1 MTQSLR
7 LRLLVGAVLAI
18 AFILLLVASGL
29 SRIFSNYVADRYR
42 ADMSAII
49 DQLAAGV
56 EFSGGRARMT
66 DEPGDPRF
74 ELPGSGLYWQVVGE
88 NDLKFR
94 SRSLWDVELAA
105 DALQAGPYGFREG
118 QGPDG
123 ALILVQL
130 RDLVLET
137 PEGNRPLTLLA
148 GFDRKV
154 MDDAISE
161 YHGAMTIMLVLTAA
175 VLLAAAFLQVGIGL
189 APLSRLQDGLA
200 LVRSGRTDQLPDAG
214 PTELRPLVGE
224 LNGLL
229 RERETAIERARA
241 RASDLAHGLKTPLT
255 VLLQLADNLPD
266 RERSM
271 IRQQV
276 DLIRQ
281 RADRQLQS
289 ARLGVEQMAQT
300 GLASLTGKL
309 VSVLAPVT
317 AARGVTWQIG
327 IDEGLTADM
336 DPADLAEALGN
347 VLDNATRY
355 ARTVISVSAARDGE
369 FIRLDVEDDG
379 PGVEDEDLAAIA
391 RRGVHLAEDE
401 GTGLGL
407 AISTDVLAAYG
418 GRIMFGRSERGGL
431 KVGLFLPARP

>member
-94 SRSLWDVELAA
+94 SRSLWDVELAG
-105 DALQAGPYGFREG
+105 DALLAGPYGFREG

-327 IDEGLTADM
+327 VDEGLTADM

-355 ARTVISVSAARDGE
+355 ARTVISVSAAHDGE

-379 PGVEDEDLAAIA
+379 PGVDDEDLAAIA

-418 GRIMFGRSERGGL
+418 GRIMFARSERGGL

>member
-7 LRLLVGAVLAI
+7 LRLFIGAVLAI

-56 EFSGGRARMT
+56 EFQGAKALMKN
-66 DEPGDPRF
+66 EPGDPRF
-74 ELPGSGLYWQVVGE
+74 ELPGSGLYWEIVAEDGVV
-88 NDLKFR
+88 FR
-94 SRSLWDVELAA
+94 SRSLWDIELEPEGLL
-105 DALQAGPYGFREG
+105 DGPYGFREG
-118 QGPDG
+118 VGPDG
-123 ALILVQL
+123 EPLLVQL
-130 RDLVLET
+130 RKIEIENPDAT
-137 PEGNRPLTLLA
+137 RPLTLLA
-148 GFDRKV
+148 AFDRRV
-154 MDDAISE
+154 IDDAISE

-175 VLLAAAFLQVGIGL
+175 VLLAAAFMQIGIGL
-189 APLSRLQDGLA
+189 APLSRLQNGLA
-200 LVRSGRTDQLPDAG
+200 LVRSGRTDQLPSAG
-214 PTELRPLVGE
+214 PTELRPLVSE

-229 RERETAIERARA
+229 KERETAVERARA

-255 VLLQLADNLPD
+255 VLLQLSDNLPQ
-266 RERSM
+266 REQTL

-309 VSVLAPVT
+309 ISVLAPVT
-317 AARGVTWQIG
+317 AARDVLWHVNL
-327 IDEGLTADM
+327 DEQLTVDM

-347 VLDNATRY
+347 VLDNATRF
-355 ARTVISVSAARDGE
+355 ARSEIRVTAEREKDCV
-369 FIRLDVEDDG
+369 RLDVEDDG
-379 PGVEDEDLAAIA
+379 PGVAEDALSEIA
-391 RRGVHLAEDE
+391 TRGVHIGEDE

-407 AISTDVLAAYG
+407 AITADILNAYG
-418 GRIMFGRSERGGL
+418 GSIAFSRAASDGL
-431 KVGLFLPARP
+431 KVSLRLPVAP

>member
-1 MTQSLR
+1 MIQSLR

-18 AFILLLVASGL
+18 AFILLLVGSGL

-42 ADMSAII
+42 ADMSAIT

-56 EFSGGRARMT
+56 EFQNGKAQMT

-74 ELPGSGLYWQVVGE
+74 ELPGSGLYWQVVAEGG
-88 NDLKFR
+88 LIFR
-94 SRSLWDVELAA
+94 SRSLWDVELSPAT
-105 DALQAGPYGFREG
+105 LTVGPYGFRQGE
-118 QGPDG
+118 GPDG
-123 ALILVQL
+123 EPLLVQT
-130 RDLVLET
+130 REVVLET
-137 PEGNRPLTLLA
+137 SEGNRPLTLLA
-148 GFDRKV
+148 AFDRRV
-154 MDDAISE
+154 VDDVISQ

-175 VLLAAAFLQVGIGL
+175 VLLAAAFMQIGIGL
-189 APLSRLQDGLA
+189 APLSRLQHGLV

-229 RERETAIERARA
+229 KERETAVERARA

-266 RERSM
+266 RERDM

-309 VSVLAPVT
+309 ISVLAPVT
-317 AARGVTWQIG
+317 AARDVAWKVDL
-327 IDEGLTADM
+327 DELLTVDM

-347 VLDNATRY
+347 VLDNATRF
-355 ARTVISVSAARDGE
+355 ARTEIVVAAEREGAQ
-369 FIRLDVEDDG
+369 IRLNVEDDG
-379 PGVEDEDLAAIA
+379 PGVAEEALPEIAA
-391 RRGVHLAEDE
+391 RGVHLVEDE

-407 AISTDVLAAYG
+407 AITSDILTAYG
-418 GRIMFGRSERGGL
+418 GSVAFARAASGGL
-431 KVGLFLPARP
+431 KVSLLLPASP

>member
-1 MTQSLR
+1 MQSLR
-7 LRLLVGAVLAI
+7 LRLLVGAVRAI

-56 EFSGGRARMT
+56 EFEAGKGRMT

-88 NDLKFR
+88 GGLIFR
-94 SRSLWDVELAA
+94 SRSLWDIEIAA
-105 DALQAGPYGFREG
+105 DTLLAGPYGFRQG

-123 ALILVQL
+123 APLLVQL
-130 RDLVLET
+130 RDLILET
-137 PEGNRPLTLLA
+137 PEGNKPLTLLA

-189 APLSRLQDGLA
+189 APLARLQSGLA
-200 LVRSGRTDQLPDAG
+200 LVRSGGTDQLPDAG

-224 LNGLL
+224 MNGLL

-255 VLLQLADNLPD
+255 VLLQLADNLPE
-266 RERSM
+266 RERGM

-317 AARGVTWQIG
+317 AARGVTWKIG
-327 IDEGLTADM
+327 IDESLTADM

-355 ARTVISVSAARDGE
+355 ARAVISVSAERDGN

-379 PGVEDEDLAAIA
+379 PGVDDEDLAAIA

-418 GRIMFGRSERGGL
+418 GRIVFSRSELGGL
-431 KVGLFLPARP
+431 MVGLFLPARS

>member
-88 NDLKFR
+88 NDLRFR

-355 ARTVISVSAARDGE
+355 ARTVISVSAERDGA

-379 PGVEDEDLAAIA
+379 PGVDDEDLVAIA

>member
-1 MTQSLR
+1 MQSLR

-56 EFSGGRARMT
+56 EFAGNKARMT

-74 ELPGSGLYWQVVGE
+74 ELPGSGLYWQVIGE
-88 NDLKFR
+88 NGLVLR

-105 DALQAGPYGFREG
+105 SSLLTGPYGFRQAE
-118 QGPDG
+118 GPDG
-123 ALILVQL
+123 APLLVQV

-148 GFDRKV
+148 AFDRKV

-175 VLLAAAFLQVGIGL
+175 VLLAAAFLQIGVGL
-189 APLSRLQDGLA
+189 APLSRLQNGLA
-200 LVRSGRTDQLPDAG
+200 LVRSGRTDQLPEAG

-255 VLLQLADNLPD
+255 VLLQLADSLPD
-266 RERSM
+266 RERDM

-300 GLASLTGKL
+300 GLASLSGKL

-317 AARGVTWQIG
+317 AARGVVWRIG
-327 IDEGLTADM
+327 IDERLTADM

-355 ARTVISVSAARDGE
+355 ARSIIALSAEPERD

-379 PGVEDEDLAAIA
+379 PGVADEDLAAIS
-391 RRGVHLAEDE
+391 RRGVHLAEDQ

-407 AISTDVLAAYG
+407 AISADVLSAYG
-418 GRIMFGRSERGGL
+418 GRIAFSRSELGGL
-431 KVGLFLPARP
+431 KVALFLPART

>member
-1 MTQSLR
+1 MIQSLR

-29 SRIFSNYVADRYR
+29 SRIFSNYVADRYQ

-49 DQLAAGV
+49 DQLAASV
-56 EFSGGRARMT
+56 EFDGPQARMT
-66 DEPGDPRF
+66 AEPGDPRF
-74 ELPGSGLYWQVVGE
+74 ELPGSGLYWQVIGE
-88 NDLKFR
+88 NGLVFR
-94 SRSLWDVELAA
+94 SRSLWDVELST
-105 DALQAGPYGFREG
+105 DALQAGPYGFRQA

-123 ALILVQL
+123 APLLVQL
-130 RDLVLET
+130 RDLVVEA
-137 PEGNRPLTLLA
+137 PDGNHPLTLLA
-148 GFDRKV
+148 AFDRNF
-154 MDDAISE
+154 MDNAISE

-175 VLLAAAFLQVGIGL
+175 VLLAAAFLQVGVGL
-189 APLSRLQDGLA
+189 APLSRLQNELA

-229 RERETAIERARA
+229 KERETAVERARA

-255 VLLQLADNLPD
+255 VLLQLADNLPK
-266 RERSM
+266 REQTL

-309 VSVLAPVT
+309 ISVLAPVT
-317 AARGVTWQIG
+317 AARGVKWKVE
-327 IDEGLTADM
+327 IDEAMTADM

-355 ARTVISVSAARDGE
+355 AEKTISISAEREGA
-369 FIRLDVEDDG
+369 FLRLDVEDDG
-379 PGVEDEDLAAIA
+379 PGVNEEDLVAISQ
-391 RRGVHLAEDE
+391 RGVHLAEDE

-407 AISTDVLAAYG
+407 AISSDVLTAYG
-418 GRIMFGRSERGGL
+418 GRISFARSDIGGL
-431 KVGLFLPARP
+431 KASLYLPGQA

>member
-88 NDLKFR
+88 NDLRFR

>member
-7 LRLLVGAVLAI
+7 LRLFIGAVLAI

-29 SRIFSNYVADRYR
+29 SRIFSNYVADRYH

-56 EFSGGRARMT
+56 EFPGGVARMT

-74 ELPGSGLYWQVVGE
+74 ELPGSGLYWEVIAGADQV
-88 NDLKFR
+88 FR
-94 SRSLWDVELAA
+94 SRSLWDVELLPETLKQGA
-105 DALQAGPYGFREG
+105 YGFRQGE
-118 QGPDG
+118 GPDG
-123 ALILVQL
+123 EPLLLQL
-130 RDLVLET
+130 REVRLET
-137 PEGNRPLTLLA
+137 PNGNRPLVLLA
-148 GFDRKV
+148 GFDQK
-154 MDDAISE
+154 MIDDAISKF
-161 YHGAMTIMLVLTAA
+161 HGAMTIMLVLTAA
-175 VLLAAAFLQVGIGL
+175 VLLAAAFLQIGIGL
-189 APLSRLQDGLA
+189 APLSRLQQALS

-214 PTELRPLVGE
+214 PTELRPLVTE

-229 RERETAIERARA
+229 KERETAVERARA

-266 RERSM
+266 RERGM

-281 RADRQLQS
+281 RSDRQLQS

-309 VSVLAPVT
+309 ISVLTPVT
-317 AARGVTWQIG
+317 SARDVAWKVDVDDQ
-327 IDEGLTADM
+327 LTVDM

-347 VLDNATRY
+347 VLDNATHF
-355 ARTVISVSAARDGE
+355 ARTQIAVRAERDGRH
-369 FIRLDVEDDG
+369 IRLEVEDDG
-379 PGVEDEDLAAIA
+379 PGVAETAIPEIAA
-391 RRGVHLAEDE
+391 RGVHLVEDE

-407 AISTDVLAAYG
+407 AITSDILTAYG
-418 GRIMFGRSERGGL
+418 GVLGFSRAASGGL
-431 KVGLFLPARP
+431 KVSLVLPAGP

>member
-1 MTQSLR
+1 MIQSLR

-18 AFILLLVASGL
+18 AFILLLVAFGL

-56 EFSGGRARMT
+56 EFEGGKARMT

-74 ELPGSGLYWQVVGE
+74 DLPGSGLYWQVVAD
-88 NDLKFR
+88 NRDVFR
-94 SRSLWDVELAA
+94 SRSLWDIELQP
-105 DALQAGPYGFREG
+105 DALLNGPFGFWLGE
-118 QGPDG
+118 GPDG
-123 ALILVQL
+123 EPLLVQL
-130 RDLVLET
+130 RAIDLET

-148 GFDRKV
+148 GFDRRV
-154 MDDAISE
+154 IDNAISE
-161 YHGAMTIMLVLTAA
+161 YHDATIIMLVLTAA
-175 VLLAAAFLQVGIGL
+175 VLLAAAFLQIGIGL
-189 APLSRLQDGLA
+189 APLSRLQNGLA
-200 LVRSGRTDQLPDAG
+200 LVRSGRTDQLPEAG
-214 PTELRPLVGE
+214 PTELRPLVSE

-229 RERETAIERARA
+229 KERETAVERARA

-255 VLLQLADNLPD
+255 VLLQLADGLPD
-266 RERSM
+266 QERSM

-281 RADRQLQS
+281 RSDRQLQS

-309 VSVLAPVT
+309 ISVLSPVT
-317 AARGVTWQIG
+317 AARGVAWQVDL
-327 IDEGLTADM
+327 DEEMTVDM

-355 ARTVISVSAARDGE
+355 AKSMIRVTAAREAGGL
-369 FIRLDVEDDG
+369 RLDVEDDG
-379 PGVEDEDLAAIA
+379 PGVEEAALPAIA
-391 RRGVHLAEDE
+391 ARGVHLVDDE

-407 AISTDVLAAYG
+407 AITADILSAYG
-418 GRIMFGRSERGGL
+418 GAITFSNAATGGL
-431 KVGLFLPARP
+431 KVSLSLPARL

>member
-88 NDLKFR
+88 NDLRFR

-355 ARTVISVSAARDGE
+355 ARTAISVSAAHDGE

-379 PGVEDEDLAAIA
+379 PGVDDEDLAAIA

>member
-7 LRLLVGAVLAI
+7 LRLFIGAVLAI
-18 AFILLLVASGL
+18 AFVLLLVASGL
-29 SRIFSNYVADRYR
+29 SRIFSNYVADRYH

-56 EFSGGRARMT
+56 EFPAGVARMT

-74 ELPGSGLYWQVVGE
+74 ELPGSGLYWEVIAGTDQV
-88 NDLKFR
+88 FR
-94 SRSLWDVELAA
+94 SRSLWDVELLPETLNHGA
-105 DALQAGPYGFREG
+105 YGFRQGE
-118 QGPDG
+118 GPDG
-123 ALILVQL
+123 EPLLLQL
-130 RDLVLET
+130 REVQLET

-148 GFDRKV
+148 GFDQK
-154 MDDAISE
+154 MIDDAISKF
-161 YHGAMTIMLVLTAA
+161 HGAMTIMLVLTAA
-175 VLLAAAFLQVGIGL
+175 VLLAAAFLQIGIGL
-189 APLSRLQDGLA
+189 APLSRLQQALS

-214 PTELRPLVGE
+214 PTELRPLVTE

-229 RERETAIERARA
+229 KERETAVERARA

-266 RERSM
+266 RERGM

-281 RADRQLQS
+281 RSDRQLQS

-309 VSVLAPVT
+309 ISVLTPVT
-317 AARGVTWQIG
+317 AVRDVAWKVDVDDQ
-327 IDEGLTADM
+327 LTVDM

-347 VLDNATRY
+347 VLDNATHF
-355 ARTVISVSAARDGE
+355 AKTQIAVVAERDGKH
-369 FIRLDVEDDG
+369 IRLDVEDDG
-379 PGVEDEDLAAIA
+379 PGVAEAAIPEIA
-391 RRGVHLAEDE
+391 ARGVHLVEDE

-407 AISTDVLAAYG
+407 AITSDILNAYG
-418 GRIMFGRSERGGL
+418 GAIAFSRGATGGL
-431 KVGLFLPARP
+431 RVSLLLPAGL

>member
-18 AFILLLVASGL
+18 AFVLLLVASGL

-56 EFSGGRARMT
+56 EFKGDKASMT

-74 ELPGSGLYWQVVGE
+74 ELPGSGLYWQAVAEGGQV
-88 NDLKFR
+88 FR
-94 SRSLWDVELAA
+94 SRSLWDIELPLE
-105 DALQAGPYGFREG
+105 ALLDGPYGFRQAE
-118 QGPDG
+118 GPDG
-123 ALILVQL
+123 EPLLVQM
-130 RDLVLET
+130 RQVDLET
-137 PEGNRPLTLLA
+137 PEGTRPLTFLA
-148 GFDRKV
+148 AFDRKV
-154 MDDAISE
+154 VDDAISE

-175 VLLAAAFLQVGIGL
+175 VLLAAAFMQIGIGL
-189 APLSRLQDGLA
+189 APLSRLQNGLA

-214 PTELRPLVGE
+214 PTELRPLVTE

-229 RERETAIERARA
+229 KERETAVERARA

-255 VLLQLADNLPD
+255 VLLQLADNLPE
-266 RERSM
+266 REQSL

-309 VSVLAPVT
+309 ISVLAPVT
-317 AARGVTWQIG
+317 AARAVVWHVDL
-327 IDEGLTADM
+327 DEQMTVDM

-347 VLDNATRY
+347 VLDNATRF
-355 ARTVISVSAARDGE
+355 ARTEIRVAATREKDE
-369 FIRLDVEDDG
+369 IRLDVEDDG
-379 PGVEDEDLAAIA
+379 PGVDEAAMPQIA
-391 RRGVHLAEDE
+391 ARGVHLAEDE

-407 AISTDVLAAYG
+407 AITADILTAYG
-418 GRIMFGRSERGGL
+418 GSLAFSRAASGGL
-431 KVGLFLPARP
+431 KVSLRLPARS

>member
-1 MTQSLR
+1 MIQSLR
-7 LRLLVGAVLAI
+7 LRLLVGSVLAI

-29 SRIFSNYVADRYR
+29 SRVFSNYVADRYR

-49 DQLAAGV
+49 DQLAANV
-56 EFSGGRARMT
+56 EFGGGKVKLT

-74 ELPGSGLYWQVVGE
+74 ELPGSGLYWQVIGQ
-88 NDLKFR
+88 DGLIFR
-94 SRSLWDVELAA
+94 SRSLWDIELAPRT
-105 DALQAGPYGFREG
+105 LLTGSYGFDVAE
-118 QGPDG
+118 GPDG
-123 ALILVQL
+123 APLLVQ
-130 RDLVLET
+130 RRTIDFET
-137 PEGNRPLTLLA
+137 SGGTRSLTLLA
-148 GFDRKV
+148 AFDRKIV
-154 MDDAISE
+154 DDTISE

-175 VLLAAAFLQVGIGL
+175 VLLAAAFLQIGIGL
-189 APLSRLQDGLA
+189 APLSRLQEGLA
-200 LVRSGRTDQLPDAG
+200 RVRSGATDQLTGEG
-214 PTELRPLVGE
+214 PTELHPLVTE

-229 RERETAIERARA
+229 KERETAIGRARA

-266 RERSM
+266 RERIM

-309 VSVLAPVT
+309 ISVLTPVT
-317 AARGVTWQIG
+317 AARDVTWHVDL
-327 IDEGLTADM
+327 DEQLTVDM

-347 VLDNATRY
+347 VLDNATRF
-355 ARTVISVSAARDGE
+355 AKSEIRVSAERQRDG
-369 FIRLDVEDDG
+369 IRLHVEDDG
-379 PGVEDEDLAAIA
+379 PGVKDEDLSGIA
-391 RRGVHLAEDE
+391 RRGVHLDDDE

-407 AISTDVLAAYG
+407 AISEDVLAAYG
-418 GRIMFGRSERGGL
+418 GSIAFSRSVLGGL
-431 KVGLFLPARP
+431 GVTLWLPAHR

>member
-1 MTQSLR
+1 MQSLR
-7 LRLLVGAVLAI
+7 LRLLVGAVLAL

-29 SRIFSNYVADRYR
+29 SRIFSNYVADRYS

-56 EFSGGRARMT
+56 EFSGEKARMT

-74 ELPGSGLYWQVVGE
+74 ALPGSGLYWQILGE
-88 NDLKFR
+88 NGLILR

-105 DALQAGPYGFREG
+105 DTLLAGPYGFRQAE
-118 QGPDG
+118 GPDG
-123 ALILVQL
+123 APLLVQM

-148 GFDRKV
+148 AFDRKV

-175 VLLAAAFLQVGIGL
+175 VLLAAAFLQIGIGL
-189 APLSRLQDGLA
+189 APLSRLQNGLA
-200 LVRSGRTDQLPDAG
+200 LVRSGRTDQLPEAG

-266 RERSM
+266 QERSM

-300 GLASLTGKL
+300 GLASLNGKL

-317 AARGVTWQIG
+317 AARGVAWQVS
-327 IDEGLTADM
+327 IDERLTADM

-355 ARTVISVSAARDGE
+355 ARSVIAVSAEREGD

-379 PGVEDEDLAAIA
+379 PGVAQEDLAAIA

-407 AISTDVLAAYG
+407 AISADVLAAYG
-418 GRIMFGRSERGGL
+418 GRMTFARSELGGL
-431 KVGLFLPARP
+431 KVALFLPARA

>member
-1 MTQSLR
+1 MSQSLR
-7 LRLLVGAVLAI
+7 LRLLAGAVLAI

-42 ADMSAII
+42 GEMSAVI
-49 DQLAAGV
+49 DQLAAGIDYR
-56 EFSGGRARMT
+56 GGKARLT
-66 DEPGDPRF
+66 EEPGDPRF

-88 NDLKFR
+88 NGVIFR
-94 SRSLWDVELAA
+94 SRSLWDI
-105 DALQAGPYGFREG
+105 ALSPDSLLIGPYGFRQAE
-118 QGPDG
+118 GPDG
-123 ALILVQL
+123 APLLVQL
-130 RDLVLET
+130 REIELET

-148 GFDRKV
+148 AFDRKV
-154 MDDAISE
+154 IDDAISE

-175 VLLAAAFLQVGIGL
+175 VLLAAAFMQIGIGL

-214 PTELRPLVGE
+214 PTELRPLVSE

-229 RERETAIERARA
+229 KERETAVERARA

-266 RERSM
+266 RERTM

-281 RADRQLQS
+281 RSDRQLQS

-300 GLASLTGKL
+300 GLASLAGKL
-309 VSVLAPVT
+309 ISVLAPVT
-317 AARGVTWQIG
+317 AARDVTWKVEL
-327 IDEGLTADM
+327 DEKLTVDM

-347 VLDNATRY
+347 VLDNATRF
-355 ARTVISVSAARDGE
+355 AVSEIRLTAERQAGY
-369 FIRLDVEDDG
+369 IRLDIEDDG
-379 PGVEDEDLAAIA
+379 PGVDDVALPGIA
-391 RRGVHLAEDE
+391 TRGVHLSDDE

-407 AISTDVLAAYG
+407 AITADILAAYG
-418 GRIMFGRSERGGL
+418 GSIVFSKAAAGGL
-431 KVGLFLPARP
+431 KVSLLLPASR

>member
-1 MTQSLR
+1 MIQSLR

-56 EFSGGRARMT
+56 EFDGGQARMT
-66 DEPGDPRF
+66 DEPGDPLF
-74 ELPGSGLYWQVVGE
+74 ELPGSGLYWQVVGD
-88 NDLKFR
+88 NGLMFR

-105 DALQAGPYGFREG
+105 DKLLAGPYGFRQA

-123 ALILVQL
+123 APLLVHVHDLI
-130 RDLVLET
+130 LET
-137 PEGNRPLTLLA
+137 PDGNRPLTLLA

-175 VLLAAAFLQVGIGL
+175 VLLAAAFMQVGIGL
-189 APLSRLQDGLA
+189 APLSRLQSGLA

-229 RERETAIERARA
+229 KERETAIERARA

-255 VLLQLADNLPD
+255 VLLQLADNLPA
-266 RERSM
+266 REQKM

-309 VSVLAPVT
+309 VSVLSPVT
-317 AARGVTWQIG
+317 GARDVTWQIEV
-327 IDEGLTADM
+327 DEHLTADM

-355 ARTVISVSAARDGE
+355 ARTVISVSAERDDG

-379 PGVEDEDLAAIA
+379 PGVDEKDLAAIA

-407 AISTDVLAAYG
+407 AISADVLAAYG
-418 GRIMFGRSERGGL
+418 GRVTFTRSKLGGL
-431 KVGLFLPARP
+431 KVSLFLPARS

>member
-18 AFILLLVASGL
+18 AFILLLVGSGL

-49 DQLAAGV
+49 DQLAASV
-56 EFSGGRARMT
+56 EFRNGKARMT

-74 ELPGSGLYWQVVGE
+74 ELPGSGLYWEVVADNG
-88 NDLKFR
+88 LVFR
-94 SRSLWDVELAA
+94 SRSLWDV
-105 DALQAGPYGFREG
+105 ALSVDTLKDGAYGFRQGE
-118 QGPDG
+118 GPDG
-123 ALILVQL
+123 APLLVQL
-130 RDLVLET
+130 REVELET
-137 PEGNRPLTLLA
+137 SEGNRPLTLLA
-148 GFDRKV
+148 AFDRKV
-154 MDDAISE
+154 IDDAISE
-161 YHGAMTIMLVLTAA
+161 YHGAMAIMLVLTAV
-175 VLLAAAFLQVGIGL
+175 VLLAAAFLQIGIGL
-189 APLSRLQDGLA
+189 APLSRLQSAVA
-200 LVRSGRTDQLPDAG
+200 LIRSGRSDQVTGEG
-214 PTELRPLVGE
+214 PTELRPLVSE
-224 LNGLL
+224 LNELL
-229 RERETAIERARA
+229 KERETAIERARA

-255 VLLQLADNLPD
+255 VLLQMADNLPE
-266 RERSM
+266 RERQL

-281 RADRQLQS
+281 RSDRQLQS

-309 VSVLAPVT
+309 VSVLSPVT
-317 AARGVTWQIG
+317 SARNVHWAIE
-327 IDEGLTADM
+327 IDDDVMADM

-355 ARTVISVSAARDGE
+355 ASSVISVSARQDGA
-369 FIRLDVEDDG
+369 FLQVDVEDDG
-379 PGVEDEDLAAIA
+379 PGVGNDDLAAIS

-407 AISTDVLAAYG
+407 AISSDVLAAYG
-418 GRIMFGRSERGGL
+418 GGIGFSRSELGGL
-431 KVGLFLPARP
+431 KVRLTVPAHR

>member
-7 LRLLVGAVLAI
+7 LRLFIGAVLAI
-18 AFILLLVASGL
+18 AFVLLLVASGL

-42 ADMSAII
+42 ADMSAIV

-56 EFSGGRARMT
+56 EFPGGIARMT
-66 DEPGDPRF
+66 DEPSDPRF
-74 ELPGSGLYWQVVGE
+74 ELPGSGLYWEVIAGSGQV
-88 NDLKFR
+88 FR
-94 SRSLWDVELAA
+94 SRSLWDVELLPE
-105 DALQAGPYGFREG
+105 ALIDGAYGFRQGE
-118 QGPDG
+118 GPDG
-123 ALILVQL
+123 APLLVQL
-130 RDLVLET
+130 REVELET

-148 GFDRKV
+148 GFDRK
-154 MDDAISE
+154 MIDDAISE
-161 YHGAMTIMLVLTAA
+161 FHGAMTIMLVLTAA
-175 VLLAAAFLQVGIGL
+175 VLLAAAFLQIGIGL
-189 APLSRLQDGLA
+189 APLSRLQKGLS

-214 PTELRPLVGE
+214 PTELRPLVME

-229 RERETAIERARA
+229 KERETAVGRARA

-281 RADRQLQS
+281 RSDRQLQS

-309 VSVLAPVT
+309 ISVLAPVT
-317 AARGVTWQIG
+317 AVRNVAWKVDVDDQ
-327 IDEGLTADM
+327 LTVDM

-347 VLDNATRY
+347 VLDNATHF
-355 ARTVISVSAARDGE
+355 ARTEIVVAAERDGKY
-369 FIRLDVEDDG
+369 IRLDVEDDG
-379 PGVEDEDLAAIA
+379 PGVAEAALPEIA
-391 RRGVHLAEDE
+391 ARGVHLVEGE

-407 AISTDVLAAYG
+407 AITSDILNAYG
-418 GRIMFGRSERGGL
+418 GAIAFSRGVTGGL
-431 KVGLFLPARP
+431 RVSLLLPAGL